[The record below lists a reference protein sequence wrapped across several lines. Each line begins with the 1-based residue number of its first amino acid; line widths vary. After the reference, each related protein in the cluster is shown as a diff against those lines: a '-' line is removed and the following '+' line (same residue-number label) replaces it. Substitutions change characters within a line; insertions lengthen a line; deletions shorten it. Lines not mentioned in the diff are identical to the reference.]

1 MKTEEEAITFEALY
15 EKIKENIKD
24 TDELLK
30 IKEAYN
36 FAKEKHLLRR
46 TV

>member
-24 TDELLK
+24 TDELL
-30 IKEAYN
+30 
-36 FAKEKHLLRR
+36 R
-46 TV
+46 